1 MPFKNIPIAQKSN
14 CKLDPVSGRA
24 RVFRVRIR
32 REARLRREAKSEKDP
47 SGLSKREL
55 QFFRVTGW
63 TEAPEPQP
71 GASPLDNLSRNELI
85 KLWEESERKF
95 GGRSSEELG
104 FFADHGHWP
113 EEKCGER
120 NCSKNEFD
128 ELKKKF
134 ATQIKS

>member
-1 MPFKNIPIAQKSN
+1 MAMLKTRLERLERQ
-14 CKLDPVSGRA
+14 RE
-24 RVFRVRIR
+24 FRIWLRTQ
-32 REARLRREAKSEKDP
+32 RLIERLTDEQ
-47 SGLSKREL
+47 L
-55 QFFRVTGW
+55 QFLRVTGW

-85 KLWEESERKF
+85 KLWEESEWIF

-113 EEKCGER
+113 EDECGER
-120 NCSKNEFD
+120 TCSKNEFD